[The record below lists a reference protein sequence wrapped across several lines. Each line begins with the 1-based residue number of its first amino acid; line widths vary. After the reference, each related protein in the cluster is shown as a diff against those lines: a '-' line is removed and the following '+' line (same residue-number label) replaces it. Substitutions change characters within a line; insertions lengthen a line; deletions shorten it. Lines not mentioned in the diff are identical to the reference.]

1 MGGELKFKIAI
12 FFLALV
18 IIFAF
23 LLKYSFQLLML
34 KRLFS

>member
-1 MGGELKFKIAI
+1 MGAETKLKVAI
-12 FFLALV
+12 FFLALI

-23 LLKYSFQLLML
+23 LLKYSFQLFML

>member
-1 MGGELKFKIAI
+1 MGAETKLKVAI
-12 FFLALV
+12 FFLALI